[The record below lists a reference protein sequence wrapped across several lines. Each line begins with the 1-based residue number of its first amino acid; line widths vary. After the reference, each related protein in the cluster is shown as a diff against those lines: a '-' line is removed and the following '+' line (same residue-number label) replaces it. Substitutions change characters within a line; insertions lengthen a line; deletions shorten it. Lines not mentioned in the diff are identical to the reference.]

1 MRFKRFDLFV
11 ASAMTLSLLCAC
23 GRDDSSPEGV
33 EIPSP
38 VIVAHND
45 SAPATRTCI
54 ETNFTDGT
62 SWVAVLWTPSDELG
76 VFTDSESNI
85 RYTKKNQTSN
95 EAVATFVTSETV
107 TGKPTYAYYP
117 YRANAGSEMT
127 SLAGSIPAVQTMDP
141 ATGNLPGDW
150 KYGVYKKTTS
160 DGEQFRFTH
169 LFSPIRVVIDGSD
182 TGVSEDVLEGIDFKV
197 TRGDAEV
204 PVCGEFTFSAVD
216 GSYTLG
222 TTSGSMTLD
231 WTSKP
236 ALGGSVEAYGTIFP
250 EIKAGDILE
259 FVIRTSS
266 HKATFSVPAKVDF
279 EPNYLY
285 TFPLKLSRFASNPD
299 EYGYKETV
307 LPTINEFS
315 FDVANNSAKLLD
327 NKTVW
332 NSSNDPEFSSVSSH
346 TAAISGSDISL
357 MIPYLYDFNLVPTFT
372 LSDGATVTVGGE
384 AVESGKT
391 EINFSQPVTFTVTC
405 GEDSRDYTVI
415 VTNTGIPVVV
425 LKQSSSGDFSK
436 DYKDTWSQIF
446 GGTPY
451 NQFVDFMIRAKDTEW
466 VVDDQITVYNS
477 DGTVNLATT
486 TCGARL
492 RGNTTQEYPKKPFAI
507 KLTSKQSILG
517 MPAHKRWVLL
527 ANWLD
532 HSMIRNSVAFDIAH
546 AVENAWKGG
555 QIEQG
560 IPWNV
565 HGQNVELV
573 FVESDGTGHHVG
585 NYYLCEQIKID
596 GDRLDIRDSYE
607 DVIKENSN
615 PALADCGYLLE
626 IDSKED
632 NDPKFTTSNGIPVKF
647 KDDEISGTDLS
658 AAIQE
663 KVQDIEDNLDAGS
676 YDAAYEDLD
685 INSVIDQM
693 LIWEL
698 TMNREYGDPGSVY
711 MFMDG
716 DGKLCAGPVWDFDRG
731 TFQNTTNAASQ
742 GNSDRIKPYGE
753 WMYWRDAEAYIWYK
767 QLSKDA
773 TFQQRVQ
780 ERWAAIYPYLQ
791 NVVNTIEA
799 YRELLR
805 ASFGVDSAMW
815 PTDADSIHAHKDPF
829 TDWSGDENIN
839 DWDDLIDNFKTV
851 YQSRLAGMNTLI
863 TSDTFTK

>member
-1 MRFKRFDLFV
+1 MKFNGMMFAAAVGLMV
-11 ASAMTLSLLCAC
+11 TVGCEIEQ
-23 GRDDSSPEGV
+23 EGGNDRPLNAPQILA
-33 EIPSP
+33 EMADEP
-38 VIVAHND
+38 V
-45 SAPATRTCI
+45 TRTCI
-54 ETNFTDGT
+54 DSDSLVEGGNT
-62 SWVAVLWTPSDELG
+62 AVLWTPGDQIG
-76 VFTDSESNI
+76 VFTSGSANVLYTNDEQTANVSNASFSS
-85 RYTKKNQTSN
+85 T
-95 EAVATFVTSETV
+95 ATVKGEIMH
-107 TGKPTYAYYP
+107 AYYP
-117 YRANAGSEMT
+117 YDPVNDGMSADALSGIVAAEQTMCTTLPSDYKWGELKGTTDEGGYKFRFHNMLSLVRFKIDADGSEFE
-127 SLAGSIPAVQTMDP
+127 
-141 ATGNLPGDW
+141 
-150 KYGVYKKTTS
+150 
-160 DGEQFRFTH
+160 GET
-169 LFSPIRVVIDGSD
+169 
-182 TGVSEDVLEGIDFKV
+182 LESVTLTV
-197 TRGDAEV
+197 TRDGAEV
-204 PVCGEFTFSAVD
+204 PVSGEFSFSAAD
-216 GSYTLG
+216 GTYSLG
-222 TTSGSMTLD
+222 TTSNELKTVWDQSLD
-231 WTSKP
+231 GPLSSF
-236 ALGGSVEAYGTIFP
+236 ASVFP
-250 EIKAGDILE
+250 EIRSGDKMT
-259 FVIRTSS
+259 FAVRT
-266 HKATFSVPAKVDF
+266 ADRTMTFTVTSKVDF
-279 EPNYLY
+279 QPEMYY
-285 TFPLKLSRFASNPD
+285 SFPLKLATFAASASK
-299 EYGYKETV
+299 YGYAVTAR
-307 LPTINEFS
+307 PTISSFS
-315 FDVANNSAKLLD
+315 FKVSDNTGKLLD
-327 NKTVW
+327 NKTEW
-332 NSSNDPEFSSVSSH
+332 SSKKPKFTSVSSH
-346 TAAISGSDISL
+346 TATINGNNISL
-357 MIPYLYDFNLVPTFT
+357 VIPYLYDYKLVPTF
-372 LSDGATVTVGGE
+372 SVASGVEVTVNGE
-384 AVESGKT
+384 AVTSGKT
-391 EINFSQPVTFTVTC
+391 EVDFTGGATFTVSTA
-405 GEDSRDYTVI
+405 DDYREYK
-415 VTNTGIPVVV
+415 VTLSNTGLPVVV

-436 DYKDTWSQIF
+436 DYKDIWSQIF

-466 VVDDQITVYNS
+466 VVDDQITVYNP
-477 DGTVNLATT
+477 DGTVNMEN

-607 DVIKENSN
+607 DVLKDNSN

-658 AAIQE
+658 TAIQK
-663 KVQDIEDNLDAGS
+663 KVQGMEDYLDAGN
-676 YDAAYEDLD
+676 YTKAYEMLD

-731 TFQNTTNAASQ
+731 TFQNTTNAKSQ

-753 WMYWRDAEAYIWYK
+753 WMYRRSAETYIWYK

-780 ERWAAIYPYLQ
+780 ERWTAIYPYLQ
-791 NVVNTIEA
+791 NVENTIEA
-799 YRELLR
+799 YREPLR

-815 PTDADSIHAHKDPF
+815 PTDKSSVQAHKSGF
-829 TDWSGDENIN
+829 SDWSGDENIN
-839 DWDDLIDNFKTV
+839 DWDDLIDNFKAV
-851 YQSRLAGMNTLI
+851 YKDRLAGMNTLI
-863 TSDTFTK
+863 TSGKFTN

>member
-1 MRFKRFDLFV
+1 MKLKGKMFAAAV
-11 ASAMTLSLLCAC
+11 ALMVTVGCEMEQ
-23 GRDDSSPEGV
+23 EGGNDR
-33 EIPSP
+33 PSNAPQILAEMADEP
-38 VIVAHND
+38 V
-45 SAPATRTCI
+45 TRTCI
-54 ETNFTDGT
+54 DSDSLVEGENT
-62 SWVAVLWTPSDELG
+62 AVLWTPGDQIG
-76 VFTDSESNI
+76 VFTSGSANVLYTNDEQTTNVSNA
-85 RYTKKNQTSN
+85 S
-95 EAVATFVTSETV
+95 FSSTV
-107 TGKPTYAYYP
+107 SVKGEMMYAYYP
-117 YRANAGSEMT
+117 YDPANDGKSADALSGTVATEQTMGSTLPSDYKWGELKGTTDEGGYKFRFHNMFSLVRFKIDADGSEFE
-127 SLAGSIPAVQTMDP
+127 
-141 ATGNLPGDW
+141 
-150 KYGVYKKTTS
+150 
-160 DGEQFRFTH
+160 GET
-169 LFSPIRVVIDGSD
+169 
-182 TGVSEDVLEGIDFKV
+182 LESVTLTV
-197 TRGDAEV
+197 TRDGAEV
-204 PVCGEFTFSAVD
+204 PVSGEFAFSAAD
-216 GSYTLG
+216 GTYSLG
-222 TTSGSMTLD
+222 TTSNELKTVWDQSLDGPLSSFASVFPKVRSGDKMTFAVRTAD
-231 WTSKP
+231 RTMTFTVTS
-236 ALGGSVEAYGTIFP
+236 
-250 EIKAGDILE
+250 
-259 FVIRTSS
+259 
-266 HKATFSVPAKVDF
+266 KVDF
-279 EPNYLY
+279 QPEMYY
-285 TFPLKLSRFASNPD
+285 SFPLKLATFAASASK
-299 EYGYKETV
+299 YGYAVTAR
-307 LPTINEFS
+307 PTISSFS
-315 FDVANNSAKLLD
+315 FKVSDNTGKLLD
-327 NKTVW
+327 NKTEW
-332 NSSNDPEFSSVSSH
+332 SSRKPKFTSVSSH
-346 TAAISGSDISL
+346 TATIDGSNISL
-357 MIPYLYDFNLVPTFT
+357 VIPYLYDYKLVPTF
-372 LSDGATVTVGGE
+372 SVASGAKVNVNGETVT
-384 AVESGKT
+384 SGKT
-391 EINFSQPVTFTVTC
+391 EVDFTGGATFTVSTA
-405 GEDSRDYTVI
+405 DDYREYK
-415 VTNTGIPVVV
+415 VTLSNTGLPVVV

-436 DYKDTWSQIF
+436 VYKDTWSQIF

-451 NQFVDFMIRAKDTEW
+451 NQFVDFMIRAKDTNW
-466 VVDDQITVYNS
+466 VEDDQITVYNA
-477 DGTVNLATT
+477 DGTVNMET

-607 DVIKENSN
+607 DVIKENPN

-632 NDPKFTTSNGIPVKF
+632 SDPKFTTSNGIPVKF
-647 KDDEISGTDLS
+647 KDDEISSTNLS
-658 AAIQE
+658 TAIQK
-663 KVQDIEDNLDAGS
+663 KVQGMEDYLDAGN
-676 YDAAYEDLD
+676 YTKAYEMLD

-731 TFQNTTNAASQ
+731 TFQNTTNAKSQ

-753 WMYWRDAEAYIWYK
+753 WMYWRSAETYIWYK

-791 NVVNTIEA
+791 NVENTIEA
-799 YRELLR
+799 YREPLR

-815 PTDADSIHAHKDPF
+815 PTDKSSIQAHKSGF
-829 TDWSGDENIN
+829 SDWSGDENIN
-839 DWDDLIDNFKTV
+839 DWDDLIDNFKAV
-851 YQSRLAGMNTLI
+851 YKDRLAGMNTLI
-863 TSDTFTK
+863 TSGKFTN